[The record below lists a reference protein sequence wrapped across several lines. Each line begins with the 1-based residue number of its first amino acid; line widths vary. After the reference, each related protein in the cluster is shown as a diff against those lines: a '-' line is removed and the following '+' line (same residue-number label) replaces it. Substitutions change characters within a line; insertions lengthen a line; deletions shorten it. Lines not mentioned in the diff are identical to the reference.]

1 MEETSWSLVITGYY
15 LLESLHARFKPKADF
30 KMNKILKR
38 KSAETNENDIWM
50 TPLL

>member
-1 MEETSWSLVITGYY
+1 MEETSWALVITGYY
-15 LLESLHARFKPKADF
+15 WLESLHARFKPRADF